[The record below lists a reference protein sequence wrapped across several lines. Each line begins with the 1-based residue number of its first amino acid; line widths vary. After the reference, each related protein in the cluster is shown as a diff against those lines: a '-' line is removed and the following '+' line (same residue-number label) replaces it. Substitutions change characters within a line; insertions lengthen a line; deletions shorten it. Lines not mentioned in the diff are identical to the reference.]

1 MKIDRLKNQNFIDYI
16 PNIRY
21 RDSKLYSPDYFQ
33 IFDIPD
39 RIYLGKS
46 SFRLNINLNNM
57 VVGSRLFIE
66 LLDINDNPIYYS
78 ISDKKM
84 DDRSKVVTIE
94 IFDST
99 PNGIAKLYIA
109 GKCNKFNGINIPVD
123 DNLEI
128 PNLLYIHQLLVVNSE
143 ITDDEIIF
151 ESEPS
156 AKIGLIQ
163 YPLYKTSVNRETII
177 DNSVSSSHVIRLYE
191 VGPIKAINYSS
202 GFERVS
208 SQFKNH
214 FKISF
219 EDFITTSDMVGG
231 SFTINNL
238 QDRIRL
244 EYPKYDQYIL
254 DGNAHLIPDQ
264 LIGTVTSFGSNYLLV
279 AFDFDLPVDVIGYK
293 ISSISDFDFEMTYMS
308 NIDPTI
314 SSKNH
319 NYLHIELK
327 DLNLISGY
335 CQDIEVSYKPYN
347 TLTAYSSLGR
357 HKILPESVFN
367 YFQSPNSIIKE
378 WTFAPTPINTYIGNP
393 ASDYF
398 TLNNLVYTKSD
409 RVVEQPKFKLDNELI
424 NGSLIQNNA
433 LTYYPIIYK
442 LECNIHSHSNLP
454 FILDLILDSK
464 QVTTFQTVP
473 DSREVSTIIGRVYM
487 KDSNFQKVI
496 IYFKPTVEISS
507 KLTIEISATSDF
519 APVTIDNF
527 KITPDYDI
535 GVNPSLASFFI
546 PIENFKMDV
555 ELEFLIKFLNNRGS
569 YASKEIQ
576 LAGVRF
582 DSGVAAAII
591 DKEFVGLENVD
602 NTSDADKPISIAQQ
616 SELDLKAP
624 VDNPTFTGTVSG
636 VTKNHVGLSNVDNT
650 SDISKPVSTL
660 QLAAL
665 NAKYDNTNP
674 NGYETPTQLNIR
686 DTNNR
691 ARANHTGTQAISTI
705 ANLQTELDTRLTN
718 TISTISST
726 NTLSVN
732 FNNNFINVTN
742 LSEGLTFSNTITG
755 PVNKEITIMITD
767 NNTAQPLTFAS
778 SWKCMNGSFPTSSD
792 KKVTIIKA
800 IRHSNGNIYC
810 RVYQN

>member
-1 MKIDRLKNQNFIDYI
+1 MKRNRLKNQNFIDYI
-16 PNIRY
+16 PNIQF
-21 RDSKLYSPDYFQ
+21 RDTKPYSPDYFQ

-57 VVGSRLFIE
+57 VIGSRLFIE

-94 IFDST
+94 VFDST

-109 GKCNKFNGINIPVD
+109 GKCKKFNGVNIPVNND
-123 DNLEI
+123 LEI
-128 PNLLYIHQLLVVNSE
+128 PNILYIHQLLIVNSE

-156 AKIGLIQ
+156 AEVGLIQ
-163 YPLYKTSVNRETII
+163 YPLYKTAGRRETVI
-177 DNSVSSSHVIRLYE
+177 DNTTSSEHVIRFDIP
-191 VGPIKAINYSS
+191 GPIEAISS
-202 GFERVS
+202 SENASGSNRVAKIFKN
-208 SQFKNH
+208 QFKVT
-214 FKISF
+214 FD
-219 EDFITTSDMVGG
+219 DFFVNKDMMGG
-231 SFTINNL
+231 TFIINNF
-238 QDRIRL
+238 QDRCRV
-244 EYPKYDQYIL
+244 EYPKYNQFII
-254 DGNAHLIPDQ
+254 DGNAHLLPDQ
-264 LIGTVTSFGSNYLLV
+264 LIGTVTSFGVNHLLI
-279 AFDFDLPVDVIGYK
+279 ALNFTLPIDVIGYR
-293 ISSISDFDFEMTYMS
+293 IESISNFDFELVYMS
-308 NIDPTI
+308 EINPTV
-314 SSKNH
+314 SDKEH
-319 NYLHIELK
+319 NYVHIELK
-327 DLNLISGY
+327 DLHLISGY
-335 CQDIEVSYKPYN
+335 CHDIEVSYKPYN
-347 TLTAYSSLGR
+347 TLTAYSFLGR

-378 WTFAPTPINTYIGNP
+378 WTFASTPINTYIGNP

-424 NGSLIQNNA
+424 NGSLIQNDA

-464 QVTTFQTVP
+464 QVTTFQSVP
-473 DSREVSTIIGRVYM
+473 DSREASTIIGRVDM

-496 IYFKPTVEISS
+496 VYFKPTVEISS
-507 KLTIEISATSDF
+507 KLIIEMSATPDF

-527 KITPDYDI
+527 KITPDHDL

-546 PIENFKMDV
+546 PIENFKLDV

-582 DSGVAAAII
+582 DSGVAATVI

-602 NTSDADKPISIAQQ
+602 NTSDLNKPIS
-616 SELDLKAP
+616 
-624 VDNPTFTGTVSG
+624 
-636 VTKNHVGLSNVDNT
+636 
-650 SDISKPVSTL
+650 TL
-660 QLAAL
+660 QQAEIDT
-665 NAKYDNTNP
+665 KYDNTNP
-674 NGYETPTQLNIR
+674 AGYETPAQLNTR

-691 ARANHTGTQAISTI
+691 SRTNHTGVQTISSITG
-705 ANLQTELDTRLTN
+705 LQTELDGKLNDNIT
-718 TISTISST
+718 TIGTTSTIY
-726 NTLSVN
+726 VN
-732 FNNNFINVTN
+732 FNTHTTN
-742 LSEGLTFSNTITG
+742 ITALSEAITFSNFVSG
-755 PVNKEITIMITD
+755 SLNKEVTILIYD
-767 NNTAQPLTFAS
+767 GGVTAQTLTFQS
-778 SWKCMNGSFPTSSD
+778 NWKCMNGSFPTSSA

-800 IRHSNGNIYC
+800 IQHSNGNIYC